1 MATLKVNLKKL
12 MDQHVKPVAA
22 SIPLGAGTAAYD
34 ALMALIGD
42 LIDKEISLPIP
53 DLPNPGLPG
62 GGVPALPEPAINP
75 VDPVKAL
82 GDIAKA
88 IKEAET
94 TLLGENLAI
103 HNASV
108 DVELSVD
115 VGGVAG
121 ASAKFNLQ
129 IGPVA
134 TD

>member
-1 MATLKVNLKKL
+1 MAVLKVNIKDF
-12 MDQHVKPVAA
+12 MEQHVKPVAA
-22 SIPLGAGTAAYD
+22 TVPLGAGTAAYD
-34 ALMALIGD
+34 GLMALIGG
-42 LIDKEISLPIP
+42 LIDKDISLPIP
-53 DLPNPGLPG
+53 NVPGPGLAD
-62 GGVPALPEPAINP
+62 GGVPAISVPAVNP
-75 VDPVKAL
+75 IDPTKAL
-82 GDIAKA
+82 GAIAKA

-108 DVELSVD
+108 DVELMVD

>member
-1 MATLKVNLKKL
+1 
-12 MDQHVKPVAA
+12 VKPVAA